1 MILSPSK
8 KTNRTI
14 PTKYHIVFWV
24 TYFLFNLV
32 RWGSYFNDYWYSLK
46 SNLVEF
52 PLHIILVYANIYFF
66 VPLFLTSKKYVKYIV
81 FLFISLGIAYFIKTG
96 LTYFLVS
103 ENIWPEAE
111 GYQEAFTF
119 NHVVA
124 VVIGELYVIALAT
137 AIKLTVD
144 WISQKEYLETLQKER
159 LKSELQFLR
168 AQIQPHFFFNT
179 LNILYALTLEK
190 SDKASEVVLKLSD
203 IMQYVLYDV
212 QDAQVSLLK
221 ELEYIHN
228 YLDLEELR
236 YRDGTVFKLNVEGS
250 LEDVK
255 VPPLLFLSFLE
266 NSIKHGAPGN
276 DDFYVNM
283 SFKREESHLLFS
295 LSNSYVKQIKKTR
308 GGIGNSNL
316 KRRLDLLYQENYK
329 LDVSSQNDIFS
340 ISLLLPI

>member
-1 MILSPSK
+1 MISSASQRINK
-8 KTNRTI
+8 TI
-14 PTKYHIVFWV
+14 PTKYHILFWG
-24 TYFLFNLV
+24 TYFLINLV

-66 VPLFLTSKKYVKYIV
+66 VPLFLTKKKYFKYI
-81 FLFISLGIAYFIKTG
+81 FILFISLAIAYFIKAG

-144 WISQKEYLETLQKER
+144 WISQKEHLETLKKER

-179 LNILYALTLEK
+179 LNILYALTLDK

-212 QDAQVSLLK
+212 KDSQVPLLK
-221 ELEYIHN
+221 ELEYMHN
-228 YLDLEELR
+228 YLDLEEMR
-236 YRDGTVFKLNVEGS
+236 FRDGTAFQLNVEGS

-266 NSIKHGAPGN
+266 NSFKHGAPGN
-276 DDFYVNM
+276 EDFYVNM
-283 SFKREESHLLFS
+283 DFKRENSYLKFS
-295 LSNSYVKQIKKTR
+295 LSNSYVKQIKKIR

-316 KRRLDLLYQENYK
+316 KRRLDLLYQGNYK
-329 LDVSSQNDIFS
+329 LNVSSKNNIFS